1 MSEASACSSS
11 TASKTCS
18 ELFRSLNSNNI
29 LKPSQTLMRLMHF
42 TKRKAS
48 PELLP
53 GSKGLQSSAWLN
65 RAQISQEI
73 WTIEIQ
79 SFLLLALA
87 SMRHP
92 LASQMNSSEQA
103 GLLILLAEYTTAT
116 SGRGSVLRLLSCNPS
131 LSSAGAR
138 IHAVAQSKWSRPIIT
153 ASVSRKGGDLSCH
166 IVLLRSVALPASMRS
181 ISLTISSRDWPAGNY
196 WSKPRSR
203 TRQWIRCPGWNSS
216 NRAKPVVTW

>member
-138 IHAVAQSKWSRPIIT
+138 IHAVAQSK
-153 ASVSRKGGDLSCH
+153 
-166 IVLLRSVALPASMRS
+166 
-181 ISLTISSRDWPAGNY
+181 
-196 WSKPRSR
+196 
-203 TRQWIRCPGWNSS
+203 
-216 NRAKPVVTW
+216 